1 MHGVVRTCLMISS
14 RETSILATPPS
25 AAPMV
30 NPPMARDARD
40 IFFTNSTCRVRGQIW
55 RLESYEVP
63 NLRGVHFGVV
73 GADIHSV
80 WPRVCASI

>member
-40 IFFTNSTCRVRGQIW
+40 IFFTNSTCRVRGQI
-55 RLESYEVP
+55 
-63 NLRGVHFGVV
+63 
-73 GADIHSV
+73 
-80 WPRVCASI
+80 